1 MVLGVSPV
9 CFALFSVFSAA
20 PLMHNGPYLMIPE
33 SPDPA
38 SNRATMLLPASR
50 RQAVRFP
57 RHGHSHSARENRPHP
72 PPPQRHLKWLLL
84 IILDV
89 LLAVSSTARI
99 FLLGENLELIRPHRM
114 RKGLKIADETS
125 EVW

>member
-1 MVLGVSPV
+1 
-9 CFALFSVFSAA
+9 
-20 PLMHNGPYLMIPE
+20 MHNGPYLMIPE

-57 RHGHSHSARENRPHP
+57 RHGQPHSARENRP

-99 FLLGENLELIRPHRM
+99 FLLGENLELIHPHRM
-114 RKGLKIADETS
+114 REGLRIADETS
-125 EVW
+125 EVWKQA